1 MSLAAAPPAE
11 GLVERAAA
19 LVPMLLENAE
29 ATERARRLSPEQF
42 DALAE
47 AGIFKMCAPRRYGG
61 YEADFQTQC
70 DVLAEVAR
78 GCPSSSWVA
87 TILSAMAWLVG
98 VFPDETQEEVLA
110 SGDPRISGVFSPTGT
125 ARRKDGGVVLN
136 GRWGFNTGGHGS
148 DWIVVNAILQTD
160 DGNGVPTSTIVPSSE
175 LTRLDDWYASG
186 MAGTGSSTIV
196 AEDVFVPAHRTLP
209 LPEMVEGRYA
219 AARHNADNPYFNHPT
234 ATVLVVNA
242 GGTPVG
248 IARGALEAFMQRLP
262 GRGITFTDYTNQ
274 AEAPVTHLAVG
285 EAALKLQSADAHVRL
300 ACAILDEHPGG
311 PLSRDERI
319 RARAHISHATGLARE
334 VVDQLFTASGATAVQ
349 PHVPIQ
355 RFQRDIQALANHGI
369 MSPSTTTELYGRHLC
384 GLEPNTTLY

>member
-19 LVPMLLENAE
+19 LVPMLRENAE

-47 AGIFKMCAPRRYGG
+47 AGLFRMMVPRRFGG

-70 DVLAEVAR
+70 DALAEIAR

-98 VFPDETQEEVLA
+98 VYPDEAQEEVYA
-110 SGDPRISGVFSPTGT
+110 SGDPRVSGVFSPTGT
-125 ARRKDGGVVLN
+125 ATPKDGGFVVR
-136 GRWGFNTGGHGS
+136 GRWSFNTGGHGTP
-148 DWIVVNAILQTD
+148 WVIVNAVLQTD
-160 DGNGVPTSTIVPSSE
+160 NGPGMPTSVILSASE
-175 LTRLDDWYASG
+175 VTRLDDWYASG

-196 AEDVFVPAHRTLP
+196 VEDVFVPAYRALP
-209 LPEMVEGRYA
+209 LPEMAEGRYP
-219 AARHNADNPYFNHPT
+219 ARHNSDGPYFNLG
-234 ATVLVVNA
+234 TVSVLIVNA

-248 IARGALEAFMQRLP
+248 TARGALDAFMERLP
-262 GRGITFTDYTNQ
+262 GRGITFTDYTSQ

-285 EAALKLQSADAHVRL
+285 EAALKIESADAHVRR
-300 ACAILDEHPGG
+300 ACAILDDHPGG
-311 PLSRDERI
+311 PLSRDQRI
-319 RARAHISHATGLARE
+319 RARAHVSHATGLARE
-334 VVDQLFTASGATAVQ
+334 VVDQLFTASGATAIQ

-355 RFQRDIQALANHGI
+355 RFQRDIQALANHAI

>member
-29 ATERARRLSPEQF
+29 ATERERRLSPEQF

-47 AGIFKMCAPRRYGG
+47 TGIFRMCVPRRFGG
-61 YEADFQTQC
+61 YEADFRTQC
-70 DVLAEVAR
+70 EALAEIAR

-87 TILSAMAWLVG
+87 TILSAMGWLVG
-98 VFPDETQEEVLA
+98 AFPDEAQEEVFA

-125 ARRKDGGVVLN
+125 ATPKDGGVVLN

-148 DWIVVNAILQTD
+148 DWIVVNAILETD
-160 DGNGVPTSTIVPSSE
+160 GQGVPTSTIVPSAE
-175 LTRLDDWYASG
+175 VTRLDDWYATG

-209 LPEMVEGRYA
+209 LPDLLEGRYPTG
-219 AARHNADNPYFNHPT
+219 RHNSAGPYFNLPLVP
-234 ATVLVVNA
+234 VLIVNA

-248 IARGALEAFMQRLP
+248 TARGALDAFMERLP
-262 GRGITFTDYTNQ
+262 GRGITFTDYTSQ
-274 AEAPVTHLAVG
+274 AAAPVTHLAVG
-285 EAALKLQSADAHVRL
+285 EASLKIESAEAHVRL
-300 ACAILDEHPGG
+300 ACALLDENPDGSMT
-311 PLSRDERI
+311 LEARLRS
-319 RARAHISHATGLARE
+319 RAHISYATRLARE
-334 VVDQLFTASGATAVQ
+334 AVDQLFSSSGATAIQ
-349 PHVPIQ
+349 PNVPIQ
-355 RFQRDIQALANHGI
+355 RFQRDIQALANHAI
-369 MSPSTTTELYGRHLC
+369 MSPSTSTELWGRFLC